1 MMNRN
6 IKDKKFNNRFTE
18 PSTRYKQ
25 LKKYGLIPIAAA
37 LAIAFMMFFAPT
49 RDFFVG
55 VFGYAVYPYLISA
68 VLIGFGMISGKL
80 IAVPKSKMILYAA
93 LYFSGIITLHI
104 GFCKNYILQGLH
116 SYIVSPYVNANT
128 VGGAFIS
135 VFTFPAGLFG
145 RSYTLPLV
153 FFFLLTAA
161 LGLIAIFPSL
171 FEKPGMELKEKKT
184 KKSKTAN
191 ISRRQLIDTE
201 PGKIYMEDFDKEDS
215 FTAETDFSSTFAAP
229 GYQNPKDDAWRRL
242 YPEEIE
248 ESVPVVRQK
257 NDPSVIFA
265 ENVNP
270 NAVEDK
276 FSKYGNNYKFYTN
289 SFREQTVKKNFNEAF
304 GTPEEED
311 IAKWYSPILD
321 EEDSIELFKDYSG
334 VSKEKVSKPEKK
346 SEALDGNI
354 FNNAKSFDLSVNE
367 VKPKNIENEEPYFEE
382 DDLYS
387 SYDEED
393 DEYIAPVKNSFS
405 EKKYD
410 SFDQPSMPESIL
422 GNAEPV
428 KPVEV
433 KKRTLIPVTKAGF
446 KIEEIK
452 MDLEESEDKKQTF
465 NKPRV
470 PYMAPPVG
478 LLNDISPKTNED
490 AEDPTVYCSRIE
502 ETFNKFGI
510 PATVRSLT
518 KGPTFTRFEIQVP
531 DGIQVNRLMKYEKDL
546 RYHLKVKSIRMEAP
560 IPGMD
565 AVGVE
570 VPNQIREV
578 VSLKSV
584 ISSKEFNEDPNGMT
598 LCYGKTVSG
607 ASFVR
612 DLVKMS
618 HLLVAGA
625 TNTGKSVCLN
635 SLLLSLIYKHSPEEV
650 RFIMVDPKRVELS
663 AYNNLPHMLI
673 GRTVCE
679 DWQAVNAL
687 QWATEEMTRRY
698 NFLESVRCQKI
709 SDYNDQC
716 KKNKQPILPRIII
729 VVDEMAELMSS
740 KHRQS
745 VEECIKRIAQMGRAA
760 GIHLIIAT
768 QRPSVDVVTGIIKAN
783 ILNTIAFTV
792 KSFVDS
798 KTILDAS
805 GAENLLGAGDMLFNC
820 PEETEFIRIQGTY
833 VSNAEIKAVTDY
845 IRDHNEAQFDEDV
858 ANLIFTPKQ
867 EQQSSKGAVSTYSSS
882 MDDDGD
888 DIGTDPLLYK
898 AMRIFIEEGKV
909 SISLLQRKFAIGY
922 NRSARIVDIL
932 QEKGMVSPQEGSKGR
947 SVLISMGEFEAM
959 YPDNE

>member
-6 IKDKKFNNRFTE
+6 IKDKKFNNKFTE
-18 PSTRYKQ
+18 PNARYRQ
-25 LKKYGLIPIAAA
+25 VKKYGFIPIFLA
-37 LAIAFMMFFAPT
+37 LVIAFMMFFTPT
-49 RDFFVG
+49 RNFFLG
-55 VFGYAVYPYLISA
+55 VFGYAVYPYIISS
-68 VLIGFGMISGKL
+68 VLIGLGMMSGKL
-80 IAVPKSKMILYAA
+80 IAVPKSKLILYGA
-93 LYFSGIITLHI
+93 LYFSGIITLHV
-104 GFCKNYILQGLH
+104 GFCKPYILGGLN
-116 SYIVSPYVNANT
+116 SYITSAYLYHNT
-128 VGGAFIS
+128 VGGALIS
-135 VFTFPAGLFG
+135 VFTFPVGLFG
-145 RSYTLPLV
+145 KSFSLPLV
-153 FFFLLTAA
+153 FFFLLTAV

-171 FEKPGMELKEKKT
+171 FEKPGMELKEKKS
-184 KKSKTAN
+184 KKPKALKS
-191 ISRRQLIDTE
+191 SRRQLIDTE
-201 PGKIYMEDFDKEDS
+201 PGKIYMEDFDKDDT
-215 FTAETDFSSTFAAP
+215 FTAETDFSSSFAVP
-229 GYQNPKDDAWRRL
+229 GYQNPKDDAWKRL
-242 YPEEIE
+242 YPEENVQPEPKSI
-248 ESVPVVRQK
+248 SK
-257 NDPSVIFA
+257 TDPSVIFA
-265 ENVNP
+265 GNVNP
-270 NAVEDK
+270 NAIEDK
-276 FSKYGNNYKFYTN
+276 FSKYGSNYKFYTN
-289 SFREQTVKKNFNEAF
+289 SFREQSVKKNFNEAF

-334 VSKEKVSKPEKK
+334 SYKEKSYKAEKK
-346 SEALDGNI
+346 EPQVPINTI
-354 FNNAKSFDLSVNE
+354 FNNSKSFSSSVNE
-367 VKPKNIENEEPYFEE
+367 VKPKFIGMEDKIDEDSYSPFDENE
-382 DDLYS
+382 
-387 SYDEED
+387 
-393 DEYIAPVKNSFS
+393 DEYIPSSKTEA
-405 EKKYD
+405 KKYD
-410 SFDQPSMPESIL
+410 NFDQPSMPESIL
-422 GNAEPV
+422 GNVEPT
-428 KPVEV
+428 KPAEV
-433 KKRTLIPVTKAGF
+433 KKRTLIPVTKSGF
-446 KIEEIK
+446 KVEEIK
-452 MDLEESEDKKQTF
+452 MDIDETDNKKITF
-465 NKPRV
+465 NKFAA
-470 PYMAPPVG
+470 PYMAPSVG
-478 LLNDISPKTNED
+478 LLNDIIPKTSDD

-518 KGPTFTRFEIQVP
+518 KGPTFTRFEITVP

-584 ISSKEFNEDPNGMT
+584 MSSKEFNEDPNGMT

-607 ASFVR
+607 ACFVR

-635 SLLLSLIYKHSPEEV
+635 SLLLSLIYKHSPDEV

-716 KKNKQPILPRIII
+716 KKNKQPLLPRIII

-845 IRDHNEAQFDEDV
+845 VREHNEAKFDEEV

-867 EQQSSKGAVSTYSSS
+867 EQQGTKNAVSTYSASLE
-882 MDDDGD
+882 DEGE

-932 QEKGMVSPQEGSKGR
+932 QEKGMVSGQEGSKGR
-947 SVLISMGEFEAM
+947 SILISMDELDSISPE
-959 YPDNE
+959 NE